1 MTSLAAELRELP
13 DSGWMPPRPVLRV
26 VEDIPR
32 TGTARMSPV
41 VGDSASAMVLR
52 GWMVQS
58 LLLEAI
64 AHEAA
69 GDPTGARDALERAL
83 ELAEHDHVLLPFLVN
98 PVPALLERHA
108 RSGSAHAN
116 LISEIFGLL
125 VGHQDVSSPQGS
137 ESLREPLTESEMRV
151 LRFLPTNLSKREIAN
166 EIYVSVNTIKTHVKH
181 LYAKLAVQT
190 RRQAVERA
198 RELGLLSHS
207 ARIR

>member
-69 GDPTGARDALERAL
+69 GDPTGARDAAPSSWPSTTTSSYPSSSTPCRPCSSATLD
-83 ELAEHDHVLLPFLVN
+83 LA
-98 PVPALLERHA
+98 A
-108 RSGSAHAN
+108 
-116 LISEIFGLL
+116 
-125 VGHQDVSSPQGS
+125 
-137 ESLREPLTESEMRV
+137 
-151 LRFLPTNLSKREIAN
+151 PT
-166 EIYVSVNTIKTHVKH
+166 
-181 LYAKLAVQT
+181 
-190 RRQAVERA
+190 
-198 RELGLLSHS
+198 
-207 ARIR
+207 RI